1 MLNNTPDTLSLKDMM
16 RVLHIGKGTA
26 LKLLNEGII
35 YGHKIGR
42 KWLILK
48 EDVEEY
54 IERS

>member
-1 MLNNTPDTLSLKDMM
+1 MLNNTPDTLSLKDLMQ
-16 RVLHIGKGTA
+16 VLHIGKGTA

-35 YGHKIGR
+35 DGHKIGR